1 MFFFPRS
8 LIELFLWTLFIPKK
22 YIAEHGH
29 LHYKPQKCQ
38 PFFVEDP
45 IFLEEISSC
54 PSTHQCCNS
63 RLIFEVLVCQGS
75 VVCFGADDYGQSN
88 TEISQK
94 NARMVTVVVRCCQI
108 LLSLRIWWCFFLHGN
123 LFDSLRFWSIYKLGR
138 CLPCSFG
145 VCYVSHHILASSDV
159 PAKAWKMCQRAVWS
173 GEAGL
178 FRLVIKW
185 STWIRWSFGPR
196 VLNPSQTLWANN
208 RNKFHIRFP
217 WCKLSWRLN
226 LPPFAHCPLLEE
238 TDQLG

>member
-1 MFFFPRS
+1 MGIFTTNLKNVNRFCCWKSHFFGGNFKLSINPSMLQQRS
-8 LIELFLWTLFIPKK
+8 HLWGL
-22 YIAEHGH
+22 G
-29 LHYKPQKCQ
+29 
-38 PFFVEDP
+38 V
-45 IFLEEISSC
+45 
-54 PSTHQCCNS
+54 S
-63 RLIFEVLVCQGS
+63 RLGGMFWSRWLWAVQNWDIPEKCSYGDSCRPVLSDFAELENLMG
-75 VVCFGADDYGQSN
+75 
-88 TEISQK
+88 
-94 NARMVTVVVRCCQI
+94 
-108 LLSLRIWWCFFLHGN
+108 FFLHGN

-145 VCYVSHHILASSDV
+145 LCYVSHHILASSDV

-238 TDQLG
+238 TEQLR

>member
-1 MFFFPRS
+1 MS
-8 LIELFLWTLFIPKK
+8 TVFLLKI
-22 YIAEHGH
+22 
-29 LHYKPQKCQ
+29 
-38 PFFVEDP
+38 P
-45 IFLEEISSC
+45 IFWRRFQVVHQPINAATAVSSLRSWCVKARWYVLEPMIMGSPKLRYPRKMLAWWQLSS
-54 PSTHQCCNS
+54 
-63 RLIFEVLVCQGS
+63 G
-75 VVCFGADDYGQSN
+75 
-88 TEISQK
+88 
-94 NARMVTVVVRCCQI
+94 VVRFC
-108 LLSLRIWWCFFLHGN
+108 WAWEFDGFFLHGN

-138 CLPCSFG
+138 CMPCSFG
-145 VCYVSHHILASSDV
+145 LCYVSHHILASSDV

-238 TDQLG
+238 TEQLR